1 MKSSEAFQLNFSTP
15 SKNVTIQPLVSVP
28 VLAQALNDFISF
40 LMEGKKMMKLNV
52 FLVFQPGFT
61 LPGKKKKRK
70 KEYIHLYKNMDT
82 ILAEY
87 LNNKY
92 CVEAS

>member
-15 SKNVTIQPLVSVP
+15 SKNVKIQPLVSVP

-40 LMEGKKMMKLNV
+40 LMEEKKMMKLNV

-61 LPGKKKKRK
+61 LPEKNGK
-70 KEYIHLYKNMDT
+70 
-82 ILAEY
+82 
-87 LNNKY
+87 NNISIRTKIWTP
-92 CVEAS
+92 S

>member
-1 MKSSEAFQLNFSTP
+1 
-15 SKNVTIQPLVSVP
+15 
-28 VLAQALNDFISF
+28 
-40 LMEGKKMMKLNV
+40 MKLNV
-52 FLVFQPGFT
+52 FLVFQPGFI
-61 LPGKKKKRK
+61 LPEKKKKKRK

-87 LNNKY
+87 LNNRY